1 HPRQYPA
8 RRPGP
13 PGGHGRHGQLQ
24 HGNPLHPPA
33 DRQRRGHVHSGLAFQ
48 RWNAPHYAHHR
59 SHRHGAGHHHHAGP
73 FPFREDRHHRD
84 RQGEGPVPCHRHP
97 PQVLRSPQA
106 ERHRSTHT
114 DVSNGCGDQLML
126 LSVVVVFIVV
136 FALSLLAVSVGQKY
150 LDTRR
155 KGQVVDM
162 LHTASGD
169 EDVSVSNLLKEI
181 DSDKPTGLKRLM
193 VSLQFSKHAEEQ
205 IQQAGLT
212 WTASRLMTAMALM
225 VIPGV
230 LLGLWFNVIG
240 AATPVILGLFFGSIP
255 YLIVRF
261 KRKKRL
267 ATLEEQF
274 PESLDFLARS
284 MRAGHAFSIS
294 LEILG
299 EEMADPL
306 GQEFRALFNEQNLG
320 APLDIALRNFSMRV
334 PLLDVRFFT
343 SSVLLQKQTGGNLS
357 EILSRLA
364 YVIRER
370 FRLKGQV
377 KAASAHGRLTATIL
391 TVLPIATMIA

>member
-1 HPRQYPA
+1 
-8 RRPGP
+8 
-13 PGGHGRHGQLQ
+13 
-24 HGNPLHPPA
+24 
-33 DRQRRGHVHSGLAFQ
+33 
-48 RWNAPHYAHHR
+48 
-59 SHRHGAGHHHHAGP
+59 
-73 FPFREDRHHRD
+73 
-84 RQGEGPVPCHRHP
+84 
-97 PQVLRSPQA
+97 
-106 ERHRSTHT
+106 
-114 DVSNGCGDQLML
+114 M
-126 LSVVVVFIVV
+126 LSVVVIFVVV
-136 FALSLLAVSVGQKY
+136 FALAMLAVSVGQKY

-155 KGQVVDM
+155 KGRVVDM

-169 EDVSVSNLLKEI
+169 EDISVSNLLKEI
-181 DSDKPTGLKRLM
+181 ESDKPTGFKRLLA
-193 VSLQFSKHAEEQ
+193 SLQFSKHAEEQ

-212 WTASRLMTAMALM
+212 WTSSRLLTSMALM
-225 VIPGV
+225 TIPGV
-230 LLGLWFNVIG
+230 CLGLFVPVIG
-240 AATPVILGLFFGSIP
+240 AATPVVLALFSGSIP
-255 YLIVRF
+255 YLIVRA

-267 ATLEEQF
+267 DTLEEQF

-294 LEILG
+294 LEMLG

-320 APLDIALRNFSMRV
+320 APIDVALHNFNMRV

-391 TVLPIATMIA
+391 TVLPLATMVCLLFVAPGYLQGMAADSDGKLMIGGAVVAQILGNYFIKRIIKIKV